1 MASVK
6 INNKTYQVPEL
17 NFQHSLIMEQMGLPL
32 DGMIGTSRIFTAVQA
47 FTVIVAECS
56 PEKAAYLVEQHIL
69 GGGDIESIYKAYVA
83 AITESAFFRKL
94 LHLDEQETA
103 KSRNHLRRRNRSRHR
118 AKNNLFQ
125 PYQRCMAA
133 SSNPNGYPS
142 GCILAAQSKVHV
154 YVSGQLHQRK
164 TGTAENV
171 GRCGILSGTICA
183 AGDCF
188 ML

>member
-94 LHLDEQETA
+94 LHLDEQEEEMKPKKSSA
-103 KSRNHLRRRNRSRHR
+103 KTEQ
-118 AKNNLFQ
+118 K
-125 PYQRCMAA
+125 
-133 SSNPNGYPS
+133 SSPS
-142 GCILAAQSKVHV
+142 
-154 YVSGQLHQRK
+154 
-164 TGTAENV
+164 EE
-171 GRCGILSGTICA
+171 
-183 AGDCF
+183 
-188 ML
+188 